1 MTRKRRG
8 AIVNLDLKKGVY
20 YENKGHDPRCAVRGA
35 DRRRRVHPHPAGHLH
50 DHAAITA
57 LAGILLGARAG
68 ALSQAIYVALGLL
81 GVPIF
86 AAGGGFQY
94 VFNPTFGFLV
104 GLIPA
109 AWVVGALTEKDKSPK
124 RAALACF
131 AGLAVL
137 YLIGVPYMGV
147 IVNAYMGRGLTLWQ
161 ILKSGMLI
169 YLPGDCGK
177 IALCAVAAPQL
188 ARSLSRA

>member
-1 MTRKRRG
+1 MKTKDMILVALFAALTAAG
-8 AIVNLDLKKGVY
+8 AF
-20 YENKGHDPRCAVRGA
+20 VRIPLGIST
-35 DRRRRVHPHPAGHLH
+35 VTLQFLF
-50 DHAAITA
+50 TM
-57 LAGILLGARAG
+57 LAGILLGARLG
-68 ALSQAIYVALGLL
+68 ALSQAIYVALGLV

-86 AAGGGFQY
+86 ASGGGFQY

-124 RAALACF
+124 RVVPACF
-131 AGLAVL
+131 AGLALL
-137 YLIGVPYMGV
+137 YAIGVPYMGV
-147 IVNAYMGRGLTLWQ
+147 VVNAYMGKGLTLWQ

-177 IALCAVAAPQL
+177 IALAALAAPRLTRAL
-188 ARSLSRA
+188 ART